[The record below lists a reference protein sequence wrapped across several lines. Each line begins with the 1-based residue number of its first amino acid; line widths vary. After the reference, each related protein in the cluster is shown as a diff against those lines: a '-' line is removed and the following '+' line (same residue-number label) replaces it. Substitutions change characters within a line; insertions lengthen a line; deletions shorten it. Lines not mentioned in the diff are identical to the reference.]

1 MDNYLKEN
9 RNGIKYKEILFLFL
23 VDWIWRG
30 NLAIPSLRKAP
41 LFMSCSVNARCAL
54 ALHDR
59 FFSLKGE
66 TLNLW
71 GLIIN
76 YQLSIIHCKVGFW
89 LLR

>member
-9 RNGIKYKEILFLFL
+9 RNGIKYKEILFFL
-23 VDWIWRG
+23 GRLDMARFPRHPI
-30 NLAIPSLRKAP
+30 LTESSAIQVA
-41 LFMSCSVNARCAL
+41 AL
-54 ALHDR
+54 SER

-89 LLR
+89 LLL